1 MKIVKP
7 GKKNHIEKE
16 KNEKEQEKRENRKQ
30 KHRKK
35 KKEKKHRMEGSK
47 NGLDRSIEPSQNCL
61 GGLTN

>member
-1 MKIVKP
+1 MK
-7 GKKNHIEKE
+7 